1 MVVRMPVLARSPL
14 DAVFSGGPLYRQ
26 LCEAIAEGIAE
37 GRWGPGRWLPSERRL
52 CEMFGVSRVTVRRAL
67 AALVE
72 EGLLEP
78 DPGRGWV
85 VTAGS
90 LGQPPNV
97 LLSFTTMARER
108 GLEPSAIVREHAVR
122 AATMDEA
129 EGLGVAPGAEL
140 VHLERIRLLEG
151 LPVALD
157 RSLVPLA
164 RCPALADADFSTA
177 SLYEVLREHG
187 GLVPT
192 FAETTVEAVGAGDDL
207 ARVLDLRRSWP
218 VLVTTQTTFDQH
230 ERPLEASRIAYRG
243 DRHRFRARL
252 SVRL

>member
-1 MVVRMPVLARSPL
+1 MPALARRPL
-14 DAVFSGGPLYRQ
+14 DTVTAGGPLYRQ
-26 LCEAIAEGIAE
+26 LCEAIAERIAE
-37 GRWGPGRWLPSERRL
+37 GTWGPGQWLPSERRL

-85 VTAGS
+85 VTAAS
-90 LGQPPNV
+90 LDEPPNV

-108 GLEPSAIVREHAVR
+108 GLEPTAIVREHAVR

-129 EGLGVAPGAEL
+129 EALGVAPGAEL
-140 VHLERIRLLEG
+140 VHLERVRLLDG

-164 RCPALADADFSTA
+164 RCPAVAETDFSTA
-177 SLYEVLREHG
+177 SLYKVLREHG

-192 FAETTVEAVGAGDDL
+192 FAETTVEAVEAGDEL
-207 ARVLDLRRSWP
+207 ARVLDLPRSWP

-230 ERPLEASRIAYRG
+230 GWPLEASRIAYRG

-252 SVRL
+252 NVRPT